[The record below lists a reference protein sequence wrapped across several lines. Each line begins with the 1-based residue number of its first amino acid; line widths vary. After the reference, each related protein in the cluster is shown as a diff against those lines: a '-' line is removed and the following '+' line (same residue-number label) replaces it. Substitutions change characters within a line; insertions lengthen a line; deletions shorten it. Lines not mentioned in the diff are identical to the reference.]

1 MYDTP
6 ATVKIVSD
14 VPETGGFIVINETDF
29 NAEIHE
35 LYVAPEGDGTDAPTG
50 GPELTTAS
58 TDAAEASGST
68 GGASELT
75 KAEIIT
81 DLEALGVDY
90 SPAASKA
97 VLLEIRA
104 KARAERDAKAAEAAA
119 GA

>member
-1 MYDTP
+1 MYDALP
-6 ATVKIVSD
+6 TVKIVSD
-14 VPETGGFIVINETDF
+14 APETGGFIVINETDF
-29 NAEIHE
+29 NSEIHT
-35 LYVAPEGDGTDAPTG
+35 LYVEAEGQGVTGETG
-50 GPELTTAS
+50 GQ
-58 TDAAEASGST
+58 DAEDGQ
-68 GGASELT
+68 GLT